1 MICLLCISLC
11 SGGDLMTAATE
22 LIDKCGS
29 KMIAITD
36 GASGSILTTH
46 KDVSPF
52 VYMHVRV
59 CSLELTH

>member
-1 MICLLCISLC
+1 
-11 SGGDLMTAATE
+11 MTAATE

-36 GASGSILTTH
+36 GASGSILATH

-52 VYMHVRV
+52 VYIHVHV

>member
-1 MICLLCISLC
+1 
-11 SGGDLMTAATE
+11 MTAATE

-36 GASGSILTTH
+36 GASGSILATH

-52 VYMHVRV
+52 VYIHVRV